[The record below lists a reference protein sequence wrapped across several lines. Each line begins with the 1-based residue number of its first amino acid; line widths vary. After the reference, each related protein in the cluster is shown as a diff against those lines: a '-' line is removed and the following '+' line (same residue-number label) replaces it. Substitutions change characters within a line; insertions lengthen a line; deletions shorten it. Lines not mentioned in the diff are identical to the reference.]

1 MEPCETKNSFSELS
15 GLFAGSECL
24 TLVVEQAKHVGFDS
38 SGGLLG
44 NLDRS
49 LKQRD
54 GEILVGG
61 GTQEKSE
68 VAVQLAP
75 IELVKDVLQF
85 WQKTDGQMAVTE
97 EAPLTLFCALVE
109 DRDGFL

>member
-1 MEPCETKNSFSELS
+1 
-15 GLFAGSECL
+15 
-24 TLVVEQAKHVGFDS
+24 
-38 SGGLLG
+38 LG

-85 WQKTDGQMAVTE
+85 WQKTD
-97 EAPLTLFCALVE
+97 
-109 DRDGFL
+109 